1 MTTMKKDKLD
11 AMIMLSAH
19 TLAEKNVSDLHFAAH
34 TDFKMPD
41 SVERKIKSMISKEHH
56 KFEYAPLMHYAK
68 HVVLVLLVIC
78 TTSFAFIM
86 SMAPVRSAAWDTI
99 VQWYDDY
106 IAVSYTVVE
115 TPPQVIEE
123 KREPTAIP
131 EDWEKTVV
139 LDTTVMYYV
148 KYSEKDR
155 MIMNFTQKVLDDN
168 EDWIDN
174 EEATIE
180 NIMIGK
186 NKGYFIQLTDKGKR
200 YLIWND
206 GVYAYTIEFIGSEVE
221 FSSVL
226 RIAESIS

>member
-106 IAVSYTVVE
+106 IAVAYTVVE
-115 TPPQVIEE
+115 TPPLFIEE

-139 LDTTVMYYV
+139 LDAETIYYV
-148 KYSEKDR
+148 KYSLNNETTMSFK
-155 MIMNFTQKVLDDN
+155 QKIIIDDN
-168 EDWIDN
+168 WIDN

-180 NIMIGK
+180 NIMIDG
-186 NKGYFIQLTDKGKR
+186 NKGYLVQLTNKKYT
-200 YLIWND
+200 YLVWSD
-206 GVYAYTIEFIGSEVE
+206 GVYSYAIQYVTSEIK
-221 FSSVL
+221 FPFAL
-226 RIAESIS
+226 RIAESVS

>member
-106 IAVSYTVVE
+106 IAVAYTVVE
-115 TPPQVIEE
+115 TPPLFIEE

-131 EDWEKTVV
+131 EDWEKTIV
-139 LDTTVMYYV
+139 LETKSIYYV
-148 KYSEKDR
+148 QYMYNNKA
-155 MIMNFTQKVLDDN
+155 IMYFKQKVLDRD

-174 EEATIE
+174 ERAEIE
-180 NIMIGK
+180 SIMIGD
-186 NKGYFIQLTDKGKR
+186 NKGYLMRLDDKD
-200 YLIWND
+200 YCYFVWND
-206 GVYAYTIEFIGSEVE
+206 GMYSYTIQYVTSEIEFA
-221 FSSVL
+221 SVL